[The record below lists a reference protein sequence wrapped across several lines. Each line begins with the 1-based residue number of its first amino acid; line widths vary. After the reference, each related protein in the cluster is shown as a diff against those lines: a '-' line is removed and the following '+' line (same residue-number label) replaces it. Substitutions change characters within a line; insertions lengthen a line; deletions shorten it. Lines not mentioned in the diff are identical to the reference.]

1 MEDKLIKTVEN
12 SLADTAEDAILGMF
26 GDKDTEKMLSKMHD
40 MIDFADKLHVKD
52 ITIKISLKALRKAK
66 KEFET
71 VEEAEDVE
79 VD

>member
-52 ITIKISLKALRKAK
+52 ITIKISLRKAK